1 MRDFLKFLRLDSL
14 CGQLVAIAV
23 LSLAALQCVNYYAVY
38 SIQQSYAGEFL
49 AVGHDYL
56 ASVCQALAHMDA
68 GERVEYLASLDRSRG
83 ALAKPYRF
91 RAADGAPEW
100 ETQTDYYK
108 PVLAREAVTKIL
120 TQAGVPPRD
129 VRARVLYMDAPEASS
144 PRYAGYVFPMLQMMV
159 QSNDGSWLELSQ
171 PLSVTDRRLIWR
183 QRIFIMLESVI
194 FSAVIMLLI
203 MRAMMPLSRLGKSVE
218 RFGGSPETASPLEE
232 CGNYEVREVARSF
245 NKMLSR
251 IQQNLAERNR
261 MLEAMGHDLRT
272 PLARVQL
279 RLDNIEPPELREKFA
294 ANIEEIRSIV
304 EQGLELA
311 RSLRTSEKAVPMD
324 AAAFAAS
331 VADDMAANGGAV
343 TFAEAADC
351 GEPPLVAARPTCL
364 RRAVENLA
372 GNALKYAGGAEL
384 SVERRGES
392 VIIRVEDRGPGI
404 PPELLEKVFE
414 PYFRVEGSR
423 SRGTGGTGLGLTIAR
438 NMVLLN
444 NGSLTLENRE
454 GGGLRAVI
462 TLPALKMAKIGEIRS

>member
-1 MRDFLKFLRLDSL
+1 MKDFIKFLRLDSL

-56 ASVCQALAHMDA
+56 ASVCQALAHMSA
-68 GERVEYLASLDRSRG
+68 AEREEYLASLDRSRV
-83 ALAKPYRF
+83 ALEKPFRF
-91 RAADGAPEW
+91 RAAEAPEW
-100 ETQTDYYK
+100 ETETDYYK
-108 PVLAREAVTKIL
+108 SVLAREAVTEIL
-120 TQAGVPPRD
+120 TRAGIPPRD
-129 VRARVLYMDAPEASS
+129 VRARVLYKDAPEASS
-144 PRYAGYVFPMLQMMV
+144 PRYAGYVFPMMQMFV
-159 QSNDGSWLELSQ
+159 QSADGSWLELSQ

-183 QRIFIMLESVI
+183 QRIFIMLESLI
-194 FSAVIMLLI
+194 CSAVVII
-203 MRAMMPLSRLGKSVE
+203 FIVRAMLPLNKLGKEVE
-218 RFGGSPETASPLEE
+218 RFGANPETASPLPER
-232 CGNYEVREVARSF
+232 GNYEVREVARSF
-245 NKMLSR
+245 NKMLARVQRS
-251 IQQNLAERNR
+251 LAERNN

-279 RLDNIEPPELREKFA
+279 RLDAVEPPALREKLA
-294 ANIEEIRSIV
+294 ANIEEIRSII

-311 RSLRTSEKAVPMD
+311 RSLRTTEKAVPME
-324 AAAFAAS
+324 AAAFVES
-331 VADDMAANGGAV
+331 IADDMAANGGAV
-343 TFAEAADC
+343 SFTDNAE
-351 GEPPLVAARPTCL
+351 GPLLIAARPTCL

-372 GNALKYAGGAEL
+372 GNAIKYAGGAEL

-392 VIIRVEDRGPGI
+392 AIIRVEDRGPGI

-454 GGGLRAVI
+454 GGGLRAAIV
-462 TLPALKMAKIGEIRS
+462 LPALKTAKIGEIRR

>member
-1 MRDFLKFLRLDSL
+1 MKDFIKFLRLDSL

-56 ASVCQALAHMDA
+56 ASVCQALAHMSA
-68 GERVEYLASLDRSRG
+68 AEREEYLASLDRSRV
-83 ALAKPYRF
+83 ALEKPFRF
-91 RAADGAPEW
+91 RAAEAPEW
-100 ETQTDYYK
+100 ETETDYYK
-108 PVLAREAVTKIL
+108 SVLAREAVTEIL
-120 TQAGVPPRD
+120 TRAGIPPRD
-129 VRARVLYMDAPEASS
+129 VRARVLYKDAPEASS
-144 PRYAGYVFPMLQMMV
+144 PRYAGYVFPMMQMFV
-159 QSNDGSWLELSQ
+159 QSADRSWLELSQ

-183 QRIFIMLESVI
+183 QRIFIMLESLI
-194 FSAVIMLLI
+194 CSAVVII
-203 MRAMMPLSRLGKSVE
+203 FIVRAMLPLNKLGKEVE
-218 RFGGSPETASPLEE
+218 RFGANPETASPLPER
-232 CGNYEVREVARSF
+232 GNYEVREVARSF
-245 NKMLSR
+245 NKMLARVQRS
-251 IQQNLAERNR
+251 LAERNN

-279 RLDNIEPPELREKFA
+279 RLDAVEPPALREKLA
-294 ANIEEIRSIV
+294 ANIEEIRSII

-311 RSLRTSEKAVPMD
+311 RSLRTTEKAVPME
-324 AAAFAAS
+324 AAAFVES
-331 VADDMAANGGAV
+331 IADDMAANGGAV
-343 TFAEAADC
+343 SFTDNAE
-351 GEPPLVAARPTCL
+351 GPLLIAARPTCL

-372 GNALKYAGGAEL
+372 GNAIKYAGGAEL

-392 VIIRVEDRGPGI
+392 AIIRVEDRGPGI

-462 TLPALKMAKIGEIRS
+462 TLPALKTAKIGEIRN

>member
-1 MRDFLKFLRLDSL
+1 MKDFIKFLRLDSL

-56 ASVCQALAHMDA
+56 ASVCQALAHMSA
-68 GERVEYLASLDRSRG
+68 AEREEYIASLDRSRV
-83 ALAKPYRF
+83 ALEKPFRF
-91 RAADGAPEW
+91 RAAEAPEW
-100 ETQTDYYK
+100 ETETDYYK
-108 PVLAREAVTKIL
+108 SVLAREAVTEIL
-120 TQAGVPPRD
+120 TRAGIPPRD
-129 VRARVLYMDAPEASS
+129 VRARVLYKDAPEASS
-144 PRYAGYVFPMLQMMV
+144 PRYAGYVFPMMQMFV
-159 QSNDGSWLELSQ
+159 QSADGSWLELSQ

-183 QRIFIMLESVI
+183 QRIFIMLESLI
-194 FSAVIMLLI
+194 CSAVVII
-203 MRAMMPLSRLGKSVE
+203 FIVRAMLPLNKLGKEVE
-218 RFGGSPETASPLEE
+218 RFGANPETASPLPER
-232 CGNYEVREVARSF
+232 GNYEVREVARSF
-245 NKMLSR
+245 NKMLARVQRS
-251 IQQNLAERNR
+251 LAERNN

-279 RLDNIEPPELREKFA
+279 RLDAVEPPALREKLA
-294 ANIEEIRSIV
+294 ANIEEIRSII

-311 RSLRTSEKAVPMD
+311 RSLRTTEKAVPME
-324 AAAFAAS
+324 AAAFVES
-331 VADDMAANGGAV
+331 IADDMAADGGAV
-343 TFAEAADC
+343 SFTDNAE
-351 GEPPLVAARPTCL
+351 GPLLIAARPTCL

-372 GNALKYAGGAEL
+372 GNALKYASGAEL
-384 SVERRGES
+384 SVEKRGES

-444 NGSLTLENRE
+444 DGTLTLENRDD
-454 GGGLRAVI
+454 GGLRAAI
-462 TLPALKMAKIGEIRS
+462 TLPALKTAKTGVIHS

>member
-1 MRDFLKFLRLDSL
+1 MKDFIKFLRLDSL

-56 ASVCQALAHMDA
+56 ASVCQALAHMSA
-68 GERVEYLASLDRSRG
+68 AEREEYLASLDRSRV
-83 ALAKPYRF
+83 ALEKPFRF
-91 RAADGAPEW
+91 RAAEAPEW
-100 ETQTDYYK
+100 ETETDYYK
-108 PVLAREAVTKIL
+108 SVLAREAVTEIL
-120 TQAGVPPRD
+120 TRAGIPPRD
-129 VRARVLYMDAPEASS
+129 VRARVLYKDAPEASS
-144 PRYAGYVFPMLQMMV
+144 PRYAGYVFPMMQMFV
-159 QSNDGSWLELSQ
+159 QSADGSWFELSQ

-183 QRIFIMLESVI
+183 QRIFIMLESLI
-194 FSAVIMLLI
+194 CSAVVII
-203 MRAMMPLSRLGKSVE
+203 FIVRAMLPLNKLGKEVE
-218 RFGGSPETASPLEE
+218 RFGANPETASPLPER
-232 CGNYEVREVARSF
+232 GNYEVREVARSF
-245 NKMLSR
+245 NKMLARVQRS
-251 IQQNLAERNR
+251 LAERNN

-279 RLDNIEPPELREKFA
+279 RLDAVEPPALREKLA
-294 ANIEEIRSIV
+294 ANIEEIRSII

-311 RSLRTSEKAVPMD
+311 RSLRTTEKAVPME
-324 AAAFAAS
+324 AAAFVES
-331 VADDMAANGGAV
+331 IADDMAADGGAV
-343 TFAEAADC
+343 SFTDNAE
-351 GEPPLVAARPTCL
+351 GPLLIAARPTCL

-384 SVERRGES
+384 SVEKRGES

-444 NGSLTLENRE
+444 DGTLTLENRDD
-454 GGGLRAVI
+454 GGLRAAI
-462 TLPALKMAKIGEIRS
+462 TLPALKTAKTGVIHS

>member
-1 MRDFLKFLRLDSL
+1 MKDFIKFLRLDSL

-56 ASVCQALAHMDA
+56 ASVCQALAHMSA
-68 GERVEYLASLDRSRG
+68 AEREEYLASLDRSRV
-83 ALAKPYRF
+83 ALEKPFRF
-91 RAADGAPEW
+91 RAAEAPEW
-100 ETQTDYYK
+100 ETETDYYK
-108 PVLAREAVTKIL
+108 SVLAREAVTEIL
-120 TQAGVPPRD
+120 TRAGIPPRD
-129 VRARVLYMDAPEASS
+129 VRARVLYKDAPEASS
-144 PRYAGYVFPMLQMMV
+144 PRYAGYVFPMMQMFV
-159 QSNDGSWLELSQ
+159 QSADGSWLELSQ

-183 QRIFIMLESVI
+183 QRIFIMLESLI
-194 FSAVIMLLI
+194 CSAVVII
-203 MRAMMPLSRLGKSVE
+203 FIVRAMLPLNKLGKEVE
-218 RFGGSPETASPLEE
+218 RFGANPETASPLPER
-232 CGNYEVREVARSF
+232 GNYEVREVARSF
-245 NKMLSR
+245 NKMLARVQRS
-251 IQQNLAERNR
+251 LAERNN

-279 RLDNIEPPELREKFA
+279 RLDAVEPPALREKLA
-294 ANIEEIRSIV
+294 ANIEEIRSII

-311 RSLRTSEKAVPMD
+311 RSLRTTEKAVPME
-324 AAAFAAS
+324 AAAFVES
-331 VADDMAANGGAV
+331 IADDMAADGGAV
-343 TFAEAADC
+343 SFTDNAE
-351 GEPPLVAARPTCL
+351 GPLLIAARPTCL

-384 SVERRGES
+384 SVEKRGES

-444 NGSLTLENRE
+444 DGTLTLENRDD
-454 GGGLRAVI
+454 GGLRAAI
-462 TLPALKMAKIGEIRS
+462 TLPALKTAKTGVIHS

>member
-1 MRDFLKFLRLDSL
+1 MKDFIKFLRLDSL

-56 ASVCQALAHMDA
+56 ASVCQALAHMSA
-68 GERVEYLASLDRSRG
+68 AEREEYLASLDRSRV
-83 ALAKPYRF
+83 ALEKPFRF
-91 RAADGAPEW
+91 RAAEAPEW
-100 ETQTDYYK
+100 ETETDYYK
-108 PVLAREAVTKIL
+108 SVLAREAVTEIL
-120 TQAGVPPRD
+120 TRAGIPPRD
-129 VRARVLYMDAPEASS
+129 VRARVLYKDAPEASS
-144 PRYAGYVFPMLQMMV
+144 PRYAGYVFPMMQMFV
-159 QSNDGSWLELSQ
+159 QSADGSWLELSQ

-183 QRIFIMLESVI
+183 QRIFIMLESLI
-194 FSAVIMLLI
+194 CSAVVII
-203 MRAMMPLSRLGKSVE
+203 FIVRAMLPLNKLGKEVE
-218 RFGGSPETASPLEE
+218 RFGANPETASPLPER
-232 CGNYEVREVARSF
+232 GNYEVREVARSF
-245 NKMLSR
+245 NKMLARVQRS
-251 IQQNLAERNR
+251 LAERNN

-279 RLDNIEPPELREKFA
+279 RLDAVEPPALRKKLA
-294 ANIEEIRSIV
+294 ANIEEIRSII

-311 RSLRTSEKAVPMD
+311 RSLRTTEKAVPME
-324 AAAFAAS
+324 AAAFVES
-331 VADDMAANGGAV
+331 IADDMAADGGAV
-343 TFAEAADC
+343 SFTDNAE
-351 GEPPLVAARPTCL
+351 GPLLIAARPTCL

>member
-1 MRDFLKFLRLDSL
+1 MKDFIKFLRLDSL

-56 ASVCQALAHMDA
+56 ASVCQALAHMSA
-68 GERVEYLASLDRSRG
+68 AEREEYLASLDRSRV
-83 ALAKPYRF
+83 ALEKPFRF
-91 RAADGAPEW
+91 RAAEAPEW
-100 ETQTDYYK
+100 ETETDYYK
-108 PVLAREAVTKIL
+108 SVLAREAVTEIL
-120 TQAGVPPRD
+120 TRAGIPPRD
-129 VRARVLYMDAPEASS
+129 VRARVLYKDAPEASS
-144 PRYAGYVFPMLQMMV
+144 PRYAGYVFPMMQMFV
-159 QSNDGSWLELSQ
+159 QSADGSWLELSQ

-183 QRIFIMLESVI
+183 QRIFIMLESLI
-194 FSAVIMLLI
+194 CSAVVII
-203 MRAMMPLSRLGKSVE
+203 FIVRAMLPLNKLGKGVE
-218 RFGGSPETASPLEE
+218 RFGANPETASPLPER
-232 CGNYEVREVARSF
+232 GNYEVREVARSF
-245 NKMLSR
+245 NKMLARVQRS
-251 IQQNLAERNR
+251 LAERNN

-279 RLDNIEPPELREKFA
+279 RLDAVEPPALREKLA
-294 ANIEEIRSIV
+294 ANIEEIRSII

-311 RSLRTSEKAVPMD
+311 RSLRTTEKAVPME
-324 AAAFAAS
+324 AAAFVES
-331 VADDMAANGGAV
+331 IADDMAANGGAV
-343 TFAEAADC
+343 SFTDNAE
-351 GEPPLVAARPTCL
+351 GPLLIAARPTCL

-384 SVERRGES
+384 SVEKRGES

-444 NGSLTLENRE
+444 DGTLTLENRDD
-454 GGGLRAVI
+454 GGLRAAI
-462 TLPALKMAKIGEIRS
+462 TLPALKTAKTGVIHS

>member
-1 MRDFLKFLRLDSL
+1 M
-14 CGQLVAIAV
+14 
-23 LSLAALQCVNYYAVY
+23 
-38 SIQQSYAGEFL
+38 
-49 AVGHDYL
+49 
-56 ASVCQALAHMDA
+56 
-68 GERVEYLASLDRSRG
+68 
-83 ALAKPYRF
+83 
-91 RAADGAPEW
+91 
-100 ETQTDYYK
+100 
-108 PVLAREAVTKIL
+108 LAREAVTKIL
-120 TQAGVPPRD
+120 TEAGIPPRD
-129 VRARVLYMDAPEASS
+129 VRARVLYQDAPEASS
-144 PRYAGYVFPMLQMMV
+144 PRYAGYVFPMMQMLV
-159 QSNDGSWLELSQ
+159 QDGGGSWLELVQ

-183 QRIFIMLESVI
+183 QRIFIMAESLICFALVI
-194 FSAVIMLLI
+194 IFIV
-203 MRAMMPLSRLGKSVE
+203 RAMLPLKRLGESVE
-218 RFGGSPETASPLEE
+218 RFGANPETASPLPER
-232 CGNYEVREVARSF
+232 GNYEVREVARSF
-245 NKMLSR
+245 NKMLAR
-251 IQQNLAERNR
+251 VQRNLTERDN

-279 RLDNIEPPELREKFA
+279 RLDSIEPPELREKFA

-372 GNALKYAGGAEL
+372 CNALKYAGGAEL

-462 TLPALKMAKIGEIRS
+462 TLPALKTAKIGEIRS

>member
-1 MRDFLKFLRLDSL
+1 MKNFIKFLRLNSL
-14 CGQLVAIAV
+14 CGQLAAIAV
-23 LSLAALQCVNYYAVY
+23 LSVAALQCVNVLTVC
-38 SIQQSYAGEFL
+38 SIQHSYAGEFL

-56 ASVCQALAHMDA
+56 ASVCQALAHMSA
-68 GERVEYLASLDRSRG
+68 AEREDYLASLDRSRG
-83 ALAKPYRF
+83 ALEKPFRF
-91 RAADGAPEW
+91 RAADAPDW
-100 ETQTDYYK
+100 ETEDYYK
-108 PVLAREAVTKIL
+108 STMAVEAVTKL
-120 TQAGVPPRD
+120 LADAGVPARE
-129 VRARVLYMDAPEASS
+129 VRARMLWPDSPEAAS
-144 PRYAGYVFPMLQMMV
+144 PRYAGYVFPTLQVMAEL
-159 QSNDGSWLELSQ
+159 DGGWLELTQ
-171 PLSVTDRRLIWR
+171 PLSITDSGAIWR
-183 QRIFIMLESVI
+183 QRLFLLLA
-194 FSAVIMLLI
+194 SAVCSAAVVMLI
-203 MRAMMPLSRLGKSVE
+203 VRAMRPLRRLGESAE
-218 RFGGSPETASPLEE
+218 RFGANPETASPLKE
-232 CGNYEVREVARSF
+232 CGSCELREVARSF
-245 NKMLSR
+245 NKMLAR
-251 IQQNLAERNR
+251 IQRNLTERDN

-279 RLDNIEPPELREKFA
+279 RLDSIEPPELREKFA

>member
-1 MRDFLKFLRLDSL
+1 MKDFIKFLRLDSL

-56 ASVCQALAHMDA
+56 ASVCQALAHMSA
-68 GERVEYLASLDRSRG
+68 AEREEYLASLDRSRV
-83 ALAKPYRF
+83 ALEKPFRF
-91 RAADGAPEW
+91 RAAEAPEW
-100 ETQTDYYK
+100 ETETDYYK
-108 PVLAREAVTKIL
+108 SVLAREAVTEIL
-120 TQAGVPPRD
+120 TRAGIPPRD
-129 VRARVLYMDAPEASS
+129 VRARVLYKDAPEASS
-144 PRYAGYVFPMLQMMV
+144 PRYAGYVFPMMQMFV
-159 QSNDGSWLELSQ
+159 QSADGSWFELSQ

-183 QRIFIMLESVI
+183 QRIFIMLESLI
-194 FSAVIMLLI
+194 CSAVVII
-203 MRAMMPLSRLGKSVE
+203 FIVRAMLPLNKLGKEVE
-218 RFGGSPETASPLEE
+218 RFGANPETASPLPER
-232 CGNYEVREVARSF
+232 GNYEVREVARSF
-245 NKMLSR
+245 NKMLARVQRS
-251 IQQNLAERNR
+251 LAERNN

-279 RLDNIEPPELREKFA
+279 RLDAVEPPALREKLA
-294 ANIEEIRSIV
+294 ANIEEIRSII

-311 RSLRTSEKAVPMD
+311 RSLRTTEKAVPME
-324 AAAFAAS
+324 AAAFVES
-331 VADDMAANGGAV
+331 IADDMAADGGAV
-343 TFAEAADC
+343 SFTDNAE
-351 GEPPLVAARPTCL
+351 GPLLIAARPTCL

-372 GNALKYAGGAEL
+372 CNALKYAGGAEL

>member
-1 MRDFLKFLRLDSL
+1 
-14 CGQLVAIAV
+14 
-23 LSLAALQCVNYYAVY
+23 
-38 SIQQSYAGEFL
+38 
-49 AVGHDYL
+49 
-56 ASVCQALAHMDA
+56 
-68 GERVEYLASLDRSRG
+68 
-83 ALAKPYRF
+83 
-91 RAADGAPEW
+91 
-100 ETQTDYYK
+100 
-108 PVLAREAVTKIL
+108 
-120 TQAGVPPRD
+120 
-129 VRARVLYMDAPEASS
+129 
-144 PRYAGYVFPMLQMMV
+144 
-159 QSNDGSWLELSQ
+159 
-171 PLSVTDRRLIWR
+171 
-183 QRIFIMLESVI
+183 
-194 FSAVIMLLI
+194 
-203 MRAMMPLSRLGKSVE
+203 
-218 RFGGSPETASPLEE
+218 
-232 CGNYEVREVARSF
+232 
-245 NKMLSR
+245 
-251 IQQNLAERNR
+251 

-279 RLDNIEPPELREKFA
+279 RLDSIEPPELREKFA

-364 RRAVENLA
+364 RRAVEKRC
-372 GNALKYAGGAEL
+372 G
-384 SVERRGES
+384 S

-462 TLPALKMAKIGEIRS
+462 TLPALKTAKIGEIRS

>member
-1 MRDFLKFLRLDSL
+1 MKDFIKFLRLDSL

-49 AVGHDYL
+49 AVGHDYI
-56 ASVCQALAHMDA
+56 ASVCQALAHMSA
-68 GERVEYLASLDRSRG
+68 AERGEYLASLDRSRA
-83 ALAKPYRF
+83 ALHKPFRF
-91 RAADGAPEW
+91 RAAEAPER
-100 ETQTDYYK
+100 ETETDYYK
-108 PVLAREAVTKIL
+108 SVLAREAVTKIL
-120 TQAGVPPRD
+120 TEAGIPPRD
-129 VRARVLYMDAPEASS
+129 VRARVLYQDAPEASS
-144 PRYAGYVFPMLQMMV
+144 PRYAGYVFPMMQMLV
-159 QSNDGSWLELSQ
+159 QDGGGSWLELVQ

-183 QRIFIMLESVI
+183 QRIFIMLESLI
-194 FSAVIMLLI
+194 CSAAVIMLI
-203 MRAMMPLSRLGKSVE
+203 VRAMLPLNRLGKEIE
-218 RFGGSPETASPLEE
+218 RFGATPETAQPLEE
-232 CGNYEVREVARSF
+232 RGN
-245 NKMLSR
+245 LT
-251 IQQNLAERNR
+251 ERNN

-279 RLDNIEPPELREKFA
+279 RLDSIEPPELREKFA

-392 VIIRVEDRGPGI
+392 VIIRIEDRGPGI

>member
-1 MRDFLKFLRLDSL
+1 
-14 CGQLVAIAV
+14 
-23 LSLAALQCVNYYAVY
+23 
-38 SIQQSYAGEFL
+38 
-49 AVGHDYL
+49 
-56 ASVCQALAHMDA
+56 
-68 GERVEYLASLDRSRG
+68 
-83 ALAKPYRF
+83 
-91 RAADGAPEW
+91 
-100 ETQTDYYK
+100 
-108 PVLAREAVTKIL
+108 
-120 TQAGVPPRD
+120 
-129 VRARVLYMDAPEASS
+129 
-144 PRYAGYVFPMLQMMV
+144 
-159 QSNDGSWLELSQ
+159 
-171 PLSVTDRRLIWR
+171 
-183 QRIFIMLESVI
+183 MLESLI
-194 FSAVIMLLI
+194 CSAAVIMLI
-203 MRAMMPLSRLGKSVE
+203 VRAMLPLNKLGKEIE
-218 RFGGSPETASPLEE
+218 RFGATPETAQPLEE
-232 CGNYEVREVARSF
+232 RGNYEVREVARSF
-245 NKMLSR
+245 NKMLAR
-251 IQQNLAERNR
+251 VQRNLTERDN

-279 RLDNIEPPELREKFA
+279 RLDSIEPPELREKFA

-372 GNALKYAGGAEL
+372 CNALKYAGGAEL

-462 TLPALKMAKIGEIRS
+462 TLPALKTAKIGEIRS

>member
-1 MRDFLKFLRLDSL
+1 MKDFIKFLRLDSL

-56 ASVCQALAHMDA
+56 ASVCQALAHMSA
-68 GERVEYLASLDRSRG
+68 AEREEYLASLDRSRV
-83 ALAKPYRF
+83 ALEKPFRF
-91 RAADGAPEW
+91 RAAEAPEW
-100 ETQTDYYK
+100 ETETDYYK
-108 PVLAREAVTKIL
+108 SVLAREAVTEIL
-120 TQAGVPPRD
+120 TRAGIPPRD
-129 VRARVLYMDAPEASS
+129 VRARVLYKDAPEASS
-144 PRYAGYVFPMLQMMV
+144 PRYAGYVFPMMQMFV
-159 QSNDGSWLELSQ
+159 QSADGSWFELSQ

-183 QRIFIMLESVI
+183 QRIFIMLESLI
-194 FSAVIMLLI
+194 CSAVVII
-203 MRAMMPLSRLGKSVE
+203 FIVRAMLPLNKLGKEVE
-218 RFGGSPETASPLEE
+218 RFGANPETASPLPER
-232 CGNYEVREVARSF
+232 GNYEVREVARSF
-245 NKMLSR
+245 NKMLARVQRS
-251 IQQNLAERNR
+251 LAERNN

-279 RLDNIEPPELREKFA
+279 RLDAVEPPALREKLA
-294 ANIEEIRSIV
+294 ANIEEIRSII

-311 RSLRTSEKAVPMD
+311 RSLRTTEKAVPME
-324 AAAFAAS
+324 AAAFVES
-331 VADDMAANGGAV
+331 IADDMAADGGAV
-343 TFAEAADC
+343 SFTDNAE
-351 GEPPLVAARPTCL
+351 GPLLIAARPTCL

-372 GNALKYAGGAEL
+372 CNALKYAGGAEL
-384 SVERRGES
+384 SVEKRGES

-444 NGSLTLENRE
+444 DGTLTLENRDD
-454 GGGLRAVI
+454 GGLRAAI
-462 TLPALKMAKIGEIRS
+462 TLPALKTAKTGVIHS

>member
-1 MRDFLKFLRLDSL
+1 MKGFIKFLRLDSL

-56 ASVCQALAHMDA
+56 ASVCQALAHMSA
-68 GERVEYLASLDRSRG
+68 AEREEYLASLDRSRV
-83 ALAKPYRF
+83 ALEKPFRF
-91 RAADGAPEW
+91 RAAEAPEW
-100 ETQTDYYK
+100 ETETDYYK
-108 PVLAREAVTKIL
+108 SVLAREAVTEIL
-120 TQAGVPPRD
+120 TRAGIPPRD
-129 VRARVLYMDAPEASS
+129 VRARVLYKDAPEASS
-144 PRYAGYVFPMLQMMV
+144 PRYAGYVFPMMQMFV
-159 QSNDGSWLELSQ
+159 QSADGSWFELSQ

-183 QRIFIMLESVI
+183 QRIFIMLESLI
-194 FSAVIMLLI
+194 CSAVVII
-203 MRAMMPLSRLGKSVE
+203 FIVRAMLPLNKLGKEVE
-218 RFGGSPETASPLEE
+218 RFGANPETASPLPER
-232 CGNYEVREVARSF
+232 GNYEVREVARSF
-245 NKMLSR
+245 NKMLARVQRS
-251 IQQNLAERNR
+251 LAERNN

-279 RLDNIEPPELREKFA
+279 RLDAVEPPALREKLA
-294 ANIEEIRSIV
+294 ANIEEIRSII

-311 RSLRTSEKAVPMD
+311 RSLRTTEKAVPME
-324 AAAFAAS
+324 AAAFVES
-331 VADDMAANGGAV
+331 IADDMAADGGAV
-343 TFAEAADC
+343 SFTDNAE
-351 GEPPLVAARPTCL
+351 GPLLIAARPTCL

-384 SVERRGES
+384 SVEKRGES

-444 NGSLTLENRE
+444 DGTLTLENRDD
-454 GGGLRAVI
+454 GGLRAAI
-462 TLPALKMAKIGEIRS
+462 TLPALKTAKTGVIHS

>member
-1 MRDFLKFLRLDSL
+1 MKDFIKFLRLDSL

-56 ASVCQALAHMDA
+56 ASVCQALAHMSA
-68 GERVEYLASLDRSRG
+68 AEREEYLASLDRSRG
-83 ALAKPYRF
+83 ALAKPFRF
-91 RAADGAPEW
+91 RAAEAPEW
-100 ETQTDYYK
+100 ETETDYYK
-108 PVLAREAVTKIL
+108 SVLAREAVTEIL
-120 TQAGVPPRD
+120 TRAGIPPRD
-129 VRARVLYMDAPEASS
+129 VRARVLYGDSPEASE
-144 PRYAGYVFPMLQMMV
+144 PRFAGYVFPMMQMLV
-159 QSNDGSWLELSQ
+159 QDGGGSWLELVQ

-183 QRIFIMLESVI
+183 QRIFIMAESLICFALVI
-194 FSAVIMLLI
+194 IFIV
-203 MRAMMPLSRLGKSVE
+203 RAMLPLKRLGESVE
-218 RFGGSPETASPLEE
+218 RFGANPETASPLPER
-232 CGNYEVREVARSF
+232 GNYEVREVARSF
-245 NKMLSR
+245 NKMLAR
-251 IQQNLAERNR
+251 VQRNLTERDN

-279 RLDNIEPPELREKFA
+279 RLDSIEPPELREKFA
-294 ANIEEIRSIV
+294 ANIEEIRLIV

-351 GEPPLVAARPTCL
+351 GGPLLVAARPTCL

-372 GNALKYAGGAEL
+372 GNALKYAGGAEVA
-384 SVERRGES
+384 VERRGES

-462 TLPALKMAKIGEIRS
+462 TLPALKTAKIGEIRS

>member
-1 MRDFLKFLRLDSL
+1 MKDFIKFLRLDSL

-56 ASVCQALAHMDA
+56 ASVCQALAHMSA
-68 GERVEYLASLDRSRG
+68 AEREEYLASLDRSRV
-83 ALAKPYRF
+83 ALEKPFRF
-91 RAADGAPEW
+91 RAAEAPEW
-100 ETQTDYYK
+100 ETETDYYK
-108 PVLAREAVTKIL
+108 SVLAREAVTEIL
-120 TQAGVPPRD
+120 TRAGIPPRD
-129 VRARVLYMDAPEASS
+129 VRARVLYKDAPEASS
-144 PRYAGYVFPMLQMMV
+144 PRYAGYVFPMMQMFV
-159 QSNDGSWLELSQ
+159 QSADGSWFELSQ

-183 QRIFIMLESVI
+183 QRIFIMLESLI
-194 FSAVIMLLI
+194 CSAVVII
-203 MRAMMPLSRLGKSVE
+203 FIVRAMLPLNKLGKEVE
-218 RFGGSPETASPLEE
+218 RFGANPETASPLPER
-232 CGNYEVREVARSF
+232 GNYEVREVARSF
-245 NKMLSR
+245 NKML
-251 IQQNLAERNR
+251 
-261 MLEAMGHDLRT
+261 
-272 PLARVQL
+272 ARVQL
-279 RLDNIEPPELREKFA
+279 RLDAVEPPALREKLA
-294 ANIEEIRSIV
+294 ANIEEIRSII

-311 RSLRTSEKAVPMD
+311 RSLRTTEKAVPME
-324 AAAFAAS
+324 AAAFVES
-331 VADDMAANGGAV
+331 IADDMAADGGAV
-343 TFAEAADC
+343 SFTDNAE
-351 GEPPLVAARPTCL
+351 GPLLIAARPTCL

-384 SVERRGES
+384 SVEKRGES

>member
-1 MRDFLKFLRLDSL
+1 
-14 CGQLVAIAV
+14 
-23 LSLAALQCVNYYAVY
+23 
-38 SIQQSYAGEFL
+38 
-49 AVGHDYL
+49 
-56 ASVCQALAHMDA
+56 
-68 GERVEYLASLDRSRG
+68 
-83 ALAKPYRF
+83 
-91 RAADGAPEW
+91 
-100 ETQTDYYK
+100 
-108 PVLAREAVTKIL
+108 
-120 TQAGVPPRD
+120 
-129 VRARVLYMDAPEASS
+129 
-144 PRYAGYVFPMLQMMV
+144 
-159 QSNDGSWLELSQ
+159 
-171 PLSVTDRRLIWR
+171 
-183 QRIFIMLESVI
+183 MLESLI
-194 FSAVIMLLI
+194 CSAAVIMLI
-203 MRAMMPLSRLGKSVE
+203 VRAMLPLNRLGKEIE
-218 RFGGSPETASPLEE
+218 RFGATPETAQPLEE
-232 CGNYEVREVARSF
+232 RGNYEVREVARSF
-245 NKMLSR
+245 NKMLAR
-251 IQQNLAERNR
+251 VQRNLTERDN

-279 RLDNIEPPELREKFA
+279 RLDSIEPPELREKFA

-343 TFAEAADC
+343 TFAEAEND

>member
-1 MRDFLKFLRLDSL
+1 MKDFIKFLRLDSL

-56 ASVCQALAHMDA
+56 ASVCQALAHMSA
-68 GERVEYLASLDRSRG
+68 AEREEYLASLDRSRV
-83 ALAKPYRF
+83 ALEKPFRF
-91 RAADGAPEW
+91 RAAEAPEW
-100 ETQTDYYK
+100 ETETDYYK
-108 PVLAREAVTKIL
+108 SVLAREAVTEIL
-120 TQAGVPPRD
+120 TRAGIPPRD
-129 VRARVLYMDAPEASS
+129 VRARVLYKDAPEASS
-144 PRYAGYVFPMLQMMV
+144 PRYAGYVFPMMQMFV
-159 QSNDGSWLELSQ
+159 QSADGSWLELSQ

-183 QRIFIMLESVI
+183 QRIFIMLESLI
-194 FSAVIMLLI
+194 CSAVVII
-203 MRAMMPLSRLGKSVE
+203 FIVRAMLPLNKLGKEVE
-218 RFGGSPETASPLEE
+218 RFGANPETASPLPER
-232 CGNYEVREVARSF
+232 GNYEVREVARSF
-245 NKMLSR
+245 NKMLARVQRS
-251 IQQNLAERNR
+251 LAERNN

-279 RLDNIEPPELREKFA
+279 RLDAVEPPALREKLA
-294 ANIEEIRSIV
+294 ANIEEIRSII

-311 RSLRTSEKAVPMD
+311 RSLRTTEKAVPME
-324 AAAFAAS
+324 AAAFVES
-331 VADDMAANGGAV
+331 IADDIAADGGAV
-343 TFAEAADC
+343 SFTDNAE
-351 GEPPLVAARPTCL
+351 GPLLIAARPTCL

-384 SVERRGES
+384 SVEKRGES

-444 NGSLTLENRE
+444 DGTLTLENRDD
-454 GGGLRAVI
+454 GGLRAAI
-462 TLPALKMAKIGEIRS
+462 TLPALKTAKTGVIHS

>member
-1 MRDFLKFLRLDSL
+1 MKDFIKFLRLDSL

-56 ASVCQALAHMDA
+56 ASVCQALAHMSA
-68 GERVEYLASLDRSRG
+68 AEREEYLASLDRSRG
-83 ALAKPYRF
+83 ALAKPFRF
-91 RAADGAPEW
+91 RAAEAPEW
-100 ETQTDYYK
+100 ETETDYYK
-108 PVLAREAVTKIL
+108 SVLAREAVTEIL
-120 TQAGVPPRD
+120 TRAGIPPRD
-129 VRARVLYMDAPEASS
+129 VRARVLYKDAPEASS
-144 PRYAGYVFPMLQMMV
+144 PRYAGYVFPMMQMFV
-159 QSNDGSWLELSQ
+159 QSADGSWLELSQ

-183 QRIFIMLESVI
+183 QRIFIMLESLI
-194 FSAVIMLLI
+194 CSAVVII
-203 MRAMMPLSRLGKSVE
+203 FIVRAMLPLNKLGKEVE
-218 RFGGSPETASPLEE
+218 RFGANPETASPLPER
-232 CGNYEVREVARSF
+232 GNYEVREVARSF
-245 NKMLSR
+245 NKMLARVQRS
-251 IQQNLAERNR
+251 LAERNN

-279 RLDNIEPPELREKFA
+279 RLDAVEPPALREKLA
-294 ANIEEIRSIV
+294 ANIEEIRSII

-311 RSLRTSEKAVPMD
+311 RSLRTTEKAVPME
-324 AAAFAAS
+324 AAAFVES
-331 VADDMAANGGAV
+331 IADDMAANGGAV
-343 TFAEAADC
+343 SFTDNAE
-351 GEPPLVAARPTCL
+351 GPLLIAARPTCL

-372 GNALKYAGGAEL
+372 GNAIKYAGGAEL

-392 VIIRVEDRGPGI
+392 AIIRVEDRGPGI

>member
-1 MRDFLKFLRLDSL
+1 MKDFLKFLRLDSL

-23 LSLAALQCVNYYAVY
+23 LSVAALQCVNYYAVY

-68 GERVEYLASLDRSRG
+68 GERAEYLASLDRSRG

-232 CGNYEVREVARSF
+232 YGNYEVREVARSF

-272 PLARVQL
+272 PLACVQL

-294 ANIEEIRSIV
+294 ANIEEIRSII

-311 RSLRTSEKAVPMD
+311 RSLRTTEKAVPMD
-324 AAAFAAS
+324 AAAFVES
-331 VADDMAANGGAV
+331 IADDMAADGCAV
-343 TFAEAADC
+343 TLGSTPD
-351 GEPPLVAARPTCL
+351 EPLLIAARPTCL

-372 GNALKYAGGAEL
+372 GNALKYAGNA
-384 SVERRGES
+384 
-392 VIIRVEDRGPGI
+392 VISASETEGLAVIRVEDGGPGI

-414 PYFRVEGSR
+414 PYYRVESSR
-423 SRGTGGTGLGLTIAR
+423 NRASGGTGLGLTIAR

-444 NGSLTLENRE
+444 NGSLSLENRE
-454 GGGLRAVI
+454 GGGLAAVI
-462 TLPALKMAKIGEIRS
+462 TLPLLKQAKIGSISR

>member
-1 MRDFLKFLRLDSL
+1 MKDFIKFLRLNSL

-49 AVGHDYL
+49 AVGHDYI
-56 ASVCQALAHMDA
+56 ASVCQALAHMSA
-68 GERVEYLASLDRSRG
+68 AERGEYLASLDRSRA
-83 ALAKPYRF
+83 ALHKPFRF
-91 RAADGAPEW
+91 RAAEAPEW
-100 ETQTDYYK
+100 ETETDYYK
-108 PVLAREAVTKIL
+108 SVLAREAVTKIL
-120 TQAGVPPRD
+120 TEAGIPPRD
-129 VRARVLYMDAPEASS
+129 VRARVLYQDAPEASS
-144 PRYAGYVFPMLQMMV
+144 PRYAGYVFPMMQMLV
-159 QSNDGSWLELSQ
+159 QDGGGSWLELVQ

-183 QRIFIMLESVI
+183 QRIFIMLESLI
-194 FSAVIMLLI
+194 CSAAVIMLI
-203 MRAMMPLSRLGKSVE
+203 VRAMLPLNRLGKEIE
-218 RFGGSPETASPLEE
+218 RFGATPETAQPLEE
-232 CGNYEVREVARSF
+232 RGNYEVREVARSF
-245 NKMLSR
+245 NKMLAR
-251 IQQNLAERNR
+251 VQRNLTERNN

-279 RLDNIEPPELREKFA
+279 RIDSIEPPELREKFA